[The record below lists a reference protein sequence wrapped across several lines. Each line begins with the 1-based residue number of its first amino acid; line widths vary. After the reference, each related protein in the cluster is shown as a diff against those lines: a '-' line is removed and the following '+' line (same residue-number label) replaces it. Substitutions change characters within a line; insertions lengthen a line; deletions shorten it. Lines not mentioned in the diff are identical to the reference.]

1 MLKVCIAGVTCTGW
15 SQAGKRREFSDT
27 SERQHAIFVAERLK
41 RAEDLVDDIVFIEC
55 ASTYK
60 ADEKLRALRSSHI
73 ILILRYGP
81 ERMGWPFRRCRTFV
95 ALLNK
100 RTMAWCGPDNFEA
113 DFSARFDRARGC
125 DGDML
130 LCAPESGVLEEYVS
144 LGAVQRNFTTE
155 AHLKSVPNDLAMQ
168 LILPPGSYQNV
179 LEHEARR
186 DSLESVGGV
195 LLLDAEHKINVGT
208 TAGPL
213 FPPLLTHGTI
223 VLSRRRA
230 HSSDPTTP
238 GTPFRRVATP
248 LEHFA
253 ALGFHVFEDISQF
266 SPRGLSR
273 QTRLF
278 RGLSR
283 AVAKRLSGNGMHLAA
298 SASWFFYVLSRAVPR
313 ERINRI
319 PKPLALVGR
328 LFCEEGDADAA

>member
-15 SQAGKRREFSDT
+15 SQCGKRREFSDP

-73 ILILRYGP
+73 ILILCYGL

-168 LILPPGSYQNV
+168 LILPPGSYRPTRTSWNTRRALGTV
-179 LEHEARR
+179 SLFKRR
-186 DSLESVGGV
+186 DG
-195 LLLDAEHKINVGT
+195 DRA
-208 TAGPL
+208 
-213 FPPLLTHGTI
+213 I
-223 VLSRRRA
+223 VA
-230 HSSDPTTP
+230 AA
-238 GTPFRRVATP
+238 ATP
-248 LEHFA
+248 
-253 ALGFHVFEDISQF
+253 
-266 SPRGLSR
+266 SPPSPAPRVPTGSR
-273 QTRLF
+273 
-278 RGLSR
+278 S
-283 AVAKRLSGNGMHLAA
+283 V
-298 SASWFFYVLSRAVPR
+298 
-313 ERINRI
+313 I
-319 PKPLALVGR
+319 
-328 LFCEEGDADAA
+328 

>member
-1 MLKVCIAGVTCTGW
+1 M
-15 SQAGKRREFSDT
+15 
-27 SERQHAIFVAERLK
+27 
-41 RAEDLVDDIVFIEC
+41 
-55 ASTYK
+55 
-60 ADEKLRALRSSHI
+60 
-73 ILILRYGP
+73 
-81 ERMGWPFRRCRTFV
+81 
-95 ALLNK
+95 
-100 RTMAWCGPDNFEA
+100 
-113 DFSARFDRARGC
+113 
-125 DGDML
+125 
-130 LCAPESGVLEEYVS
+130 
-144 LGAVQRNFTTE
+144 QRNFTTE

-195 LLLDAEHKINVGT
+195 LLFDAEHKINVGT

-223 VLSRRRA
+223 VLSCRRA

-253 ALGFHVFEDISQF
+253 ALGFHVFEGISQF

-273 QTRLF
+273 QTRFF
-278 RGLSR
+278 RGLPR

-298 SASWFFYVLSRAVPR
+298 SASWFFYVQ
-313 ERINRI
+313 
-319 PKPLALVGR
+319 G
-328 LFCEEGDADAA
+328 GAARTHQPNP